1 MPLVKLT
8 SPQALPLFV
17 LRIFKIAGRDLLVES
32 HFSKVTET
40 LQFAICNSAFCNS
53 VEKPN
58 LCDVSK
64 SSCSSNF
71 EKSSFNRSCRLTVQA
86 NKDEHATKFVK
97 GALKLTENF

>member
-1 MPLVKLT
+1 MTPLVKLT

-40 LQFAICNSAFCNS
+40 LQFAILRFAILSRS
-53 VEKPN
+53 LTR

-64 SSCSSNF
+64 SSFSSNF